1 MKKEDLAKVAVTFDE
16 AAHTYTTA
24 DNRVIP
30 GVTPAVEWLFPETYR
45 DIPKYVMQRAAEY
58 GTMVHK
64 QCQMADEDGVVV
76 GEAVKYRDIMDKA
89 GLETVANEYLVSDGR
104 VATKIDV
111 VCEGV
116 ALVEIKT
123 TSQIHEDR
131 VSLQLSICAWL
142 FERNNPGKD
151 VRRLFVAWL
160 PRERYGKPEVRR
172 LRRVPSEVVGFIM
185 DEYLAGHDYT
195 EARRRYDEAMHA
207 VFIAV
212 QELPDIAEYVAI
224 EHSLKVL
231 EERQAE
237 IKNGW
242 LESMK
247 AGNIK
252 KFKDDRV
259 TVSIKQASVRR
270 TLDSKK
276 LQAEFPGAYEACMKE
291 SSVAESIQVK
301 VV

>member
-1 MKKEDLAKVAVTFDE
+1 MKKEDLTKVAVTFDE

-45 DIPKYVMQRAAEY
+45 DIPEDVMQRAAAE

-64 QCQMADEDGVVV
+64 QCQMADEYGVVV

-89 GLETVANEYLVSDGR
+89 GLKTVANEYLVSDGR
-104 VATKIDV
+104 VASKIDV

-116 ALVEIKT
+116 ALVDIKR

-131 VSLQLSICAWL
+131 VSLQLSIYALL
-142 FERNNPGKD
+142 FESNNPGKD
-151 VRRLFVAWL
+151 VKHLYVAWL
-160 PRERYGKPEVRR
+160 PKERYGKPEVRE
-172 LRRVPSEVVGFIM
+172 LRRVPSEVVSFIL
-185 DEYLAGHDYT
+185 DEYLAGHDYA
-195 EARRRYDEAMHA
+195 EARRRFDKVMHGGEDGTH
-207 VFIAV
+207 
-212 QELPDIAEYVAI
+212 ELPDIAEYVAI

-237 IKNGW
+237 IKDGW
-242 LESMK
+242 FESMK

-259 TVSIKQASVRR
+259 TVSIKQAGVRR
-270 TLDSKK
+270 SLDSKK

>member
-1 MKKEDLAKVAVTFDE
+1 MKKEDLTKVAVTFDE

-45 DIPKYVMQRAAEY
+45 DIPEDVMQRAAEY

-89 GLETVANEYLVSDGR
+89 GLKTVANEYLVSDGR
-104 VATKIDV
+104 VASKIDV
-111 VCEGV
+111 VCEGA
-116 ALVEIKT
+116 ALVDIKT

-131 VSLQLSICAWL
+131 VSLQLSIYAWL

-151 VRRLFVAWL
+151 VHGLYVAWL
-160 PRERYGKPEVRR
+160 PKERYGKPEVRE
-172 LRRVPSEVVGFIM
+172 LRRVPSEVLAFIL
-185 DEYLAGHDYT
+185 DEYLAGNDYT

-207 VFIAV
+207 GGE
-212 QELPDIAEYVAI
+212 ELPDIEEYVAI
-224 EHSLKVL
+224 EASIKELK
-231 EERQAE
+231 ERQDR
-237 IKNGW
+237 IRDGW
-242 LESMK
+242 FARMK
-247 AGNIK
+247 AGNVS
-252 KFKDDRV
+252 KFKNDLV
-259 TVSIKQASVRR
+259 TVSIRQAGVRR